1 MKEITFEQYRTI
13 DLTIWAVL
21 TMLFE
26 AIATAAAARWF
37 VSQPVALSITLTMVC
52 IVMLRWGA
60 ESAISAVLGAFVYC
74 MVSGAGIQQYFIYLL
89 GNLFSLTAL
98 IVIKVLGREKIRN
111 SVGCLFLFTITAYIG
126 MAFGRGMVSLF
137 FGGSIR
143 TFIVYASTDIISL
156 LFSVVILTILR
167 KTDGMLE
174 EQKAYLLRV
183 AREKEENAEMNIVR
197 TEEWTY
203 ENESR

>member
-1 MKEITFEQYRTI
+1 MNMKEITFEQYRTI

-21 TMLFE
+21 TMIFE

-60 ESAISAVLGAFVYC
+60 GSAILAVLGAFVYC
-74 MVSGAGIQQYFIYLL
+74 MVSGAGIQQYIIYLL

-98 IVIKVLGREKIRN
+98 IVIKAFGREKIRN
-111 SVGCLFLFTITAYIG
+111 NAGCLFLFAVTAYMG
-126 MAFGRGMVSLF
+126 MAFGRCLVSFF

-143 TFIVYASTDIISL
+143 AFIAYASTDIISL
-156 LFSVVILTILR
+156 LFSVVILMILR
-167 KTDGMLE
+167 KNDGMLE
-174 EQKAYLLRV
+174 EQKTYLLRI
-183 AREKEENAEMNIVR
+183 AREKEADMNN
-197 TEEWTY
+197 
-203 ENESR
+203 NEFMQNGGMDL

>member
-21 TMLFE
+21 TMIFE

-60 ESAISAVLGAFVYC
+60 ESAILAVLGAFVYC
-74 MVSGAGIQQYFIYLL
+74 MVSGAGIQQYLIYLL
-89 GNLFSLTAL
+89 GNLFSLAAL

-111 SVGCLFLFTITAYIG
+111 SVGCLFLFAVTAYMG
-126 MAFGRGMVSLF
+126 MAFGRCLISLF
-137 FGGSIR
+137 FGGGIR
-143 TFIVYASTDIISL
+143 AFIVYASTDIISL

-183 AREKEENAEMNIVR
+183 AREKEECRDE
-197 TEEWTY
+197 Y
-203 ENESR
+203 SENGGMDL